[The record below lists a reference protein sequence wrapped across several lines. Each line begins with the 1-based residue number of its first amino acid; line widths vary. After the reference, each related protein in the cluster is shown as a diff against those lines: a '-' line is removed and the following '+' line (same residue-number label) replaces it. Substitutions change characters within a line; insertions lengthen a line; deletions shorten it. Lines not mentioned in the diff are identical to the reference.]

1 MNRATSLT
9 SAAFASCLLAFSLT
23 SCKKPPA
30 EAPPSGP
37 KASAPGTPAIPS
49 APAAKASVVSHASKL
64 GFAARLPKDTEMYIG
79 TVNLKSHLDAAAK
92 STWWKDI
99 EALMND
105 KTPKPSGPDAAK
117 DVDKAKKLFQ
127 QEVFLAM
134 PKGGGA
140 SCGRLR
146 EIGEAYNEITYRAL
160 MTGGMLG
167 GLGGAAPNPDVLMQ
181 SFMDDPALLERIAA
195 LLPRAEVPPLI
206 AGFKADK
213 AEELV
218 KELFDEKAIAE
229 MSKKGAPS
237 ELTTALGGKFRCFE
251 FKMKDVLTEKEKAEM
266 LGKVKSLPG
275 RPDPKPVIEKII
287 TELQK
292 KVLHFAF
299 GSVDGHVVF
308 AVGKD
313 LSHLA
318 FTDKPDASLLA
329 KPEFDFALPYMEKN
343 LLALMS
349 VDAIALQAMS
359 TDQPFQ
365 PLLRGLLSGF
375 KSGEMFKDIAAQ
387 LEPKIAEL
395 ASLEKSVFTHK
406 YTNAVAV
413 AWWDKGLHF
422 EGQGGAEMTALDLK
436 KPLKFASLLDD
447 PGVVLGSVYC
457 GANDGSLAG
466 RKYFEKWME
475 LIHFTATQLVKAGL
489 GGPQGAM
496 MLGMADLQIIPHV
509 TEFYKGSR
517 EIYENA
523 LGSEGAVVVDLGGR
537 MPPLPGLPPDD
548 KERKMLRLAGVNE
561 VANRALIGE
570 SWKKM
575 DASLR
580 ALLKAIP
587 SPQPIPLPDPMTTE
601 KNGITS
607 YFLPLP
613 MSAEDLNLYTSV
625 NDRLYLFGTSKN
637 LNESIAGKLA
647 APPAGA
653 PKSGTHYV
661 INMANVRELV
671 KSFSGMAPNPDAKEG
686 AKSAADWLA
695 PFEKLQGSVTVE
707 DGKLRNSLHWE
718 IHDVMKF
725 D

>member
-1 MNRATSLT
+1 
-9 SAAFASCLLAFSLT
+9 
-23 SCKKPPA
+23 
-30 EAPPSGP
+30 
-37 KASAPGTPAIPS
+37 
-49 APAAKASVVSHASKL
+49 
-64 GFAARLPKDTEMYIG
+64 MYIG

-92 STWWKDI
+92 STWWKDL

-117 DVDKAKKLFQ
+117 GADKAKALFQ
-127 QEVFLAM
+127 QDVFLAM
-134 PKGGGA
+134 PKGGAA
-140 SCGRLR
+140 SFEGLR
-146 EIGEAYNEITYRAL
+146 QLSEAYNEITYRAL

-167 GLGGAAPNPDVLMQ
+167 GMGGPGAAPNPDALMQ
-181 SFMDDPALLERIAA
+181 SIMDDPALLERIAA
-195 LLPRAEVPPLI
+195 LLPRVEVPPLI

-213 AEELV
+213 PEELV
-218 KELFDEKAIAE
+218 KELFDEKAVAE
-229 MSKKGAPS
+229 MSKKGTAS

-251 FKMKDVLTEKEKAEM
+251 FKMKDLLTEKEKADM

-275 RPDPKPVIEKII
+275 RPDPKPMIEKII
-287 TELQK
+287 TEVQK

-299 GSVDGHVVF
+299 GAVDGHVIF
-308 AVGKD
+308 AAGKD
-313 LSHLA
+313 LSHLV

-329 KPEFDFALPYMEKN
+329 KPDFDFALPYMEKN
-343 LLALMS
+343 LLALVS
-349 VDAIALQAMS
+349 VDAGAMQAMS

-365 PLLRGLLSGF
+365 PILRGLLSGF
-375 KSGEMFKDIAAQ
+375 KSGEMFQGIAAQ

-395 ASLEKSVFTHK
+395 AALEKSVFTHK

-413 AWWDKGLHF
+413 AWWDKGIHF

-436 KPLKFASLLDD
+436 KPLRFASLLND
-447 PGVVLGSVYC
+447 PGVVIGAVYSE
-457 GANDGSLAG
+457 AQTGSLDG
-466 RKYFEKWME
+466 RNYFEKWME

-496 MLGMADLQIIPHV
+496 MLGMADLQIIPHL

-523 LGSEGAVVVDLGGR
+523 LGSEGAIIVDLGGK
-537 MPPLPGLPPDD
+537 MPVLPGVPADG
-548 KERKMLRLAGVNE
+548 KERKMLRMAGVNE

-575 DASLR
+575 DTSLK
-580 ALLKAIP
+580 ALIKAIP
-587 SPQPIPLPDPMTTE
+587 APQPIPVPDPMTTE
-601 KNGITS
+601 KNGITT

-613 MSAEDLNLYTSV
+613 MATEDLNFYTSV
-625 NDRLYLFGTSKN
+625 NDRLYLFGTSRN
-637 LNESIAGKLA
+637 LNEAIAGKLA

-653 PKSGTHYV
+653 PKSGSHYV

-671 KSFSGMAPNPDAKEG
+671 KSFSGVVPSPDAKEG

-695 PFEKLQGSVTVE
+695 PFEKLQGSMTLE
-707 DGKLRNSLHWE
+707 DGKLRSSMHWE